1 MGFGR
6 CHVLRSSLPD
16 CGQLDNRRYPLD
28 ITTSFYLGAQLLR
41 LLWAEEET
49 DMTSSNLNSWSRL
62 GFLGDEG
69 KESHHYMGQREASCN
84 CDQNV
89 PNRMSYLDSRWD
101 DGATPGSCLCIF
113 PAHTQGTA
121 LTETWADKGD
131 SSAAHFLWPINT
143 LCHQS
148 LRLSGTCGWSSG
160 LSHRH
165 AHLPVRICSFR
176 SDLVSTEKWQFC
188 TYLKQKAVC
197 GCETKYEF

>member
-6 CHVLRSSLPD
+6 CHVPRSSLPD

-28 ITTSFYLGAQLLR
+28 ITTSFYLGAQMLR

-101 DGATPGSCLCIF
+101 DGASSQLTP
-113 PAHTQGTA
+113 
-121 LTETWADKGD
+121 KGQ
-131 SSAAHFLWPINT
+131 SWQKPEQTKVIAQPPI
-143 LCHQS
+143 
-148 LRLSGTCGWSSG
+148 SSG
-160 LSHRH
+160 PSILCVIKASGCLVL
-165 AHLPVRICSFR
+165 AVGHLGFPTDMLTCLWEFAALGQTSWAQK
-176 SDLVSTEKWQFC
+176 SDNS
-188 TYLKQKAVC
+188 API
-197 GCETKYEF
+197 